1 MSGKRGDRIEKDGE
15 QSCMINEKISFC
27 IPVYNCENTLGRC
40 IESILDLAYQNKE
53 IIIVNDG
60 STDGTLNILKKY
72 PIKLVDL
79 EQNMGRGYA
88 RQTALEH
95 ATGKYVALL
104 DADGFIT
111 NKNWA
116 EKMLSNFTGD
126 RIAAVFSLSRAI
138 NSGSSIAR
146 YWDYLTTTALTLGQI
161 THGAGTGNTLIKKS
175 VLYEVGG
182 FDKRLRNAE
191 DSDLSEKISKK
202 GYVFYYEPDCHMSR
216 EQPSS
221 IKEVIKKEMDYAFWH
236 GKRAYYNKTFIRLF
250 LMRFFIFLAL
260 PIFILYCLYR
270 SLKMYVHTKDFAS
283 FWYLFFKTTL
293 AVVVPFILL
302 NTLYKDKF

>member
-1 MSGKRGDRIEKDGE
+1 
-15 QSCMINEKISFC
+15 MINEKISFC
-27 IPVYNCENTLGRC
+27 IPVYNCENTIIRC
-40 IESILDLAYQNKE
+40 IESILALTYPNKE

-60 STDGTLNILKKY
+60 STDGTLSILKKY
-72 PIKLVDL
+72 PLKLIDL

-116 EKMLSNFTGD
+116 EKMLSDFTED
-126 RIAAVFSLSRAI
+126 RIAGVFSLSKAI
-138 NSGSSIAR
+138 NSENSIAR
-146 YWDYLTTTALTLGQI
+146 YWDYLTTTTLPPGQI

-175 VLYEVGG
+175 VLDEVGG

-191 DSDLSEKISKK
+191 DSDLSENISKK

-236 GKRAYYNKTFIRLF
+236 GKRAYYNNNFPKLF
-250 LMRFFIFLAL
+250 LVRFLVFLAL
-260 PIFILYCLYR
+260 PVFILYCLHK
-270 SLKMYVHTKDFAS
+270 SLNMYIHTKDFAS
-283 FWYLFFKTTL
+283 FWFLFFKTVIAVL
-293 AVVVPFILL
+293 APFILL
-302 NTLYKDKF
+302 SSLFKNKL

>member
-1 MSGKRGDRIEKDGE
+1 
-15 QSCMINEKISFC
+15 MINEKISFC
-27 IPVYNCENTLGRC
+27 IPVYNCEDTIGRC
-40 IESILDLAYQNKE
+40 IESILDLTYPNKE

-60 STDGTLNILKKY
+60 SIDRTSSILKKY

-95 ATGKYVALL
+95 ASGKYVALL

-126 RIAAVFSLSRAI
+126 RIAAVFSLSKAT
-138 NSGSSIAR
+138 NSESSIAR
-146 YWDYLTTTALTLGQI
+146 YWDYLTTTALTPGQV

-175 VLYEVGG
+175 VLDEVNG

-191 DSDLSEKISKK
+191 DSDISEKISKR
-202 GYVFYYEPDCHMSR
+202 GYVFYYEPDCLMSR

-236 GKRAYYNKTFIRLF
+236 GKQAYYNGNFPKLF
-250 LMRFFIFLAL
+250 LVRFLVFLAL
-260 PIFILYCLYR
+260 PVFILYCLYR
-270 SLKMYVHTKDFAS
+270 SFRMYICTKDFAC
-283 FWYLFFKTTL
+283 FWFLFFKTVI
-293 AVVVPFILL
+293 AVVAPFVLL
-302 NTLYKDKF
+302 SSLYKDKL